1 MGVANGLE
9 RGTKMKDQARV
20 VIIGGGITGCSI
32 AYHLT
37 QMGWKDVVLLDKG
50 ELTSGATFHAAG
62 LVGQLR
68 ASVNITK
75 MLKYSIELYSHLEKE
90 TGQHTG
96 WSQVGGLRIASS
108 KDRME
113 ELRRSAAMAKTF
125 GLPMELISPKEA
137 SELFPVMERKGIV
150 GAAFLPTDGQIDPS
164 GVTYALAKGARERGA
179 EIHTETRVTG
189 ITLKKGAVYEVVTE
203 RGKIKAEIVV
213 NAAGIWAPEIGR
225 MVGVSIPIIPM
236 EHQYIITKPI
246 AGVRRGMPTM
256 RDPDLLVYF
265 REEMGGLVMGGYEHN
280 PIPWGL
286 DGIPRDFTKKL
297 LKSNYEHFEPLSRL
311 AMKRVPVI
319 GKAEIITL
327 LNGPEAFTSDGD
339 FILGESAEVKNFF
352 VAAGFC
358 AHGIAAG
365 GGVGKMMAEWIIEGR
380 PSLDLWRLD
389 IRRLGAHHGSQKYV
403 LDRAIEV
410 YAHHYSIS
418 WPYEEMKSARPLR
431 LSPLYHRLKRMRAVF
446 GEKAGW
452 ERPNWFAPE
461 GVPAKD
467 ELGWELPNWFRH
479 VGEEHQS
486 VRTKAGIIDQTS
498 FGKIEVKGP
507 GALDLLQKI
516 TDNEMNKPVGSITY
530 TQMLN
535 EKGGIECDLT
545 VSRIAE
551 DCFYLVTGTAFVK
564 HDLDWIHKHLPED
577 HSVTVIDV
585 TSSKACITLCGPQAR
600 KILQALT
607 KDDLSNEGFPYMT
620 CKQINLGYA
629 PVLALRIT
637 YVGELGWELHL
648 PIEYTLHV
656 YDLLC
661 EAGKPFGLRNVG
673 YRAIESL
680 RLEKGYRYWS
690 GDISPEYTPFEAG
703 LDFCVKMAKGEFIGR
718 EALLIQK
725 ERGISRRLCCL
736 TIDTGPLMP
745 VGKEA
750 ILDGEKVI
758 GIVTSGG
765 YGHTIKKPIAYGYLP
780 IEYSKPGTRLQIEVA
795 AKRYDATVEKEPLY
809 DPENKRVK
817 A

>member
-1 MGVANGLE
+1 
-9 RGTKMKDQARV
+9 MKDQARV

-37 QMGWKDVVLLDKG
+37 AMGWKDVVVVDKG

-90 TGQHTG
+90 TGQHTS
-96 WSQVGGLRIASS
+96 WSEVGGLRIASS

-137 SELFPVMERKGIV
+137 CDLFPVMEKKGIV

-164 GVTYALAKGARERGA
+164 GVTYALAKGARDRGA
-179 EIHTETRVTG
+179 EIYTETRVTG
-189 ITLKKGAVYEVVTE
+189 ITLKNGVVHEVITE
-203 RGKIKAEIVV
+203 KGKIRTEIVV
-213 NAAGIWAPEIGR
+213 NAAGIWAPEIGK

-236 EHQYIITKPI
+236 EHQYVITKPVE
-246 AGVRRGMPTM
+246 GVCKGMTTM

-265 REEMGGLVMGGYEHN
+265 REEVGGLIMGGYEHN
-280 PIPWGL
+280 PIPWAL
-286 DGIPRDFTKKL
+286 DGIPRDFTKTL
-297 LKSNYEHFEPLSRL
+297 LKSNFEHFEPLSRL
-311 AMKRVPVI
+311 AMKRVPAI

-339 FILGESAEVKNFF
+339 FMMGEAAEVKNFF
-352 VAAGFC
+352 VSAGFC
-358 AHGIAAG
+358 AHGIAAA

-380 PSLDLWRLD
+380 PSLDIWRLD
-389 IRRLGAHHGSQKYV
+389 IRRLGAHHASQKYA
-403 LDRAIEV
+403 LDRSIEV
-410 YAHHYSIS
+410 YAHHYSMS

-431 LSPLYHRLKRMRAVF
+431 MSPLYHRLKKMRAVF
-446 GEKAGW
+446 GEKSGW
-452 ERPNWFAPE
+452 ERPNWFAP
-461 GVPAKD
+461 KD
-467 ELGWELPNWFRH
+467 VAPKDQLGWGLPNWFKH
-479 VGEEHQS
+479 VGKEHQS

-498 FGKIEVKGP
+498 FGKIEIKGP
-507 GALDLLQKI
+507 GALQFLQRI
-516 TDNEMNKPVGSITY
+516 TDNQMDRPVGSVTY

-535 EKGGIECDLT
+535 NKGGIECDLT
-545 VSRIAE
+545 VSRTGE
-551 DCFYLVTGTAFVK
+551 DHFYLVTGTAFIK
-564 HDLDWIHKHLPED
+564 HDLSWIQKHLPD
-577 HSVTVIDV
+577 DRSVTVNDV

-600 KILQALT
+600 NILKKLT
-607 KDDLSNEGFPYMT
+607 KDDVSNEAFPYMT

-629 PVLALRIT
+629 PVLAIRIT

-648 PIEYTLHV
+648 PIDYALYV
-656 YDLLC
+656 YDAIG
-661 EAGKPFGLRNVG
+661 EAGKPFGLINAG
-673 YRAIESL
+673 YRCIESL

-690 GDISPEYTPFEAG
+690 GDISPEYTPYEAG
-703 LDFCVKMAKGEFIGR
+703 LDFCVKLNKGEFIGR
-718 EALLIQK
+718 EALLSKK
-725 ERGISRRLCCL
+725 EKGITRRLCCL
-736 TIDTGPLMP
+736 TLHTGPLMP

-750 ILDGEKVI
+750 ILDGDKVV

-780 IEYSKPGTRLQIEVA
+780 IDYSKPGTRLQIEVA

-809 DPENKRVK
+809 DPENRKVK
-817 A
+817 G

>member
-1 MGVANGLE
+1 
-9 RGTKMKDQARV
+9 MKNQARV

-37 QMGWKDVVLLDKG
+37 QMGWKDVVIVDKG

-75 MLKYSIELYSHLEKE
+75 MLKYSIELYSRLEKE

-96 WSQVGGLRIASS
+96 WSEVGGLRIASS

-125 GLPMELISPKEA
+125 ALPMELISPKEA
-137 SELFPVMERKGIV
+137 CDLFPVMERKGIV

-164 GVTYALAKGARERGA
+164 GVTYALAKGARDRGA
-179 EIHTETRVTG
+179 EIYTDTRVTG
-189 ITLKKGAVYEVVTE
+189 ITLKNGAVHEVTTE
-203 RGKIKAEIVV
+203 KGKIKTEIVV
-213 NAAGIWAPEIGR
+213 NAAGIWAPEIGK
-225 MVGVSIPIIPM
+225 MVGVAIPIIPM

-246 AGVRRGMPTM
+246 NGVRRGMTTM

-265 REEMGGLVMGGYEHN
+265 REEVGGLIMGGYEHN
-280 PIPWGL
+280 PIPWAL
-286 DGIPRDFTKKL
+286 DGIPKDFTKKL
-297 LKSNYEHFEPLSRL
+297 LKSNFEHFEPLSRL
-311 AMKRVPVI
+311 AMKRVPAI

-339 FILGESAEVKNFF
+339 FIMGEAAEVKNFF

-389 IRRLGAHHGSQKYV
+389 IRRLGAHHTSQKYA
-403 LDRAIEV
+403 LERSIEV
-410 YAHHYSIS
+410 YAHHYSMS

-431 LSPLYHRLKRMRAVF
+431 KSPLYHRLKTMRAVF
-446 GEKAGW
+446 GEKSGW
-452 ERPNWFAPE
+452 ERPNWFAPK
-461 GVPAKD
+461 GVPQKD
-467 ELGWELPNWFRH
+467 ILGWGLPNWFKH
-479 VGEEHQS
+479 VGKEHQT

-498 FGKIEVKGP
+498 FGKIEIEGP
-507 GALDLLQKI
+507 GALPLLQRI
-516 TDNEMNKPVGSITY
+516 TDNQMDKPVGSVTY
-530 TQMLN
+530 TQILN
-535 EKGGIECDLT
+535 ERGGIECDLS

-551 DCFYLVTGTAFVK
+551 DHFYLVTGTAFVK
-564 HDLDWIHKHLPED
+564 HDLSWIRRHLPD
-577 HSVTVIDV
+577 DRSVTVNDIS
-585 TSSKACITLCGPQAR
+585 SSKACITLCGPHAR
-600 KILQALT
+600 NILKQLT
-607 KDDLSNEGFPYMT
+607 KDDISNESFPYMT
-620 CKQINLGYA
+620 CKQITLGYA
-629 PVLALRIT
+629 PVLAIRIT

-648 PIEYTLHV
+648 PTEYALHV
-656 YDLLC
+656 YDALW
-661 EAGKPFGLRNVG
+661 EAGTPFGLANVG
-673 YRAIESL
+673 YRCIDSL

-690 GDISPEYTPFEAG
+690 GDISPEYTPYEAG
-703 LDFCVKMAKGEFIGR
+703 LDFCVKLDKGDFIGR
-718 EALLIQK
+718 DALLTQK
-725 ERGISRRLCCL
+725 EKGISRRLCCL
-736 TIDTGPLMP
+736 TIQSGPLMP

-750 ILDGEKVI
+750 ILDGDKVI

-780 IEYSKPGTRLQIEVA
+780 IDYSKPGTRLQIEVA
-795 AKRYDATVEKEPLY
+795 AKRYDATIEKEPLY
-809 DPENKRVK
+809 DPLNEKVK
-817 A
+817 G

>member
-1 MGVANGLE
+1 
-9 RGTKMKDQARV
+9 MKDQARV

-37 QMGWKDVVLLDKG
+37 LMGWRDVVVVDKG

-75 MLKYSIELYSHLEKE
+75 MLKYSIELYSRLEKE
-90 TGQHTG
+90 TGQHTA
-96 WSQVGGLRIASS
+96 WSEVGGLRIASS

-125 GLPMELISPKEA
+125 GLPMELLSPGEA
-137 SELFPVMERKGIV
+137 CNLFPVMTKKGII

-164 GVTYALAKGARERGA
+164 GVTYALAKGARDRGA
-179 EIHTETRVTG
+179 EIHTDTQVTG
-189 ITLKKGAVYEVVTE
+189 ITLKNGAVDEVITE
-203 RGKIKAEIVV
+203 KGKVKTEIVV
-213 NAAGIWAPEIGR
+213 NAAGIWAPEIGK

-246 AGVRRGMPTM
+246 EGVQRGMTTM

-265 REEMGGLVMGGYEHN
+265 REEVGGLVMGGYEHN

-297 LKSNYEHFEPLSRL
+297 LKSNYEHFEPLSVL
-311 AMKRVPVI
+311 AMKRVPAI

-339 FILGESAEVKNFF
+339 FIMGESAEVRNFF

-389 IRRLGAHHGSQKYV
+389 IRRLGTHHGSQKYA

-410 YAHHYSIS
+410 YAHHYSMS

-431 LSPLYHRLKRMRAVF
+431 MSPLYHRLKRMRAVF
-446 GEKAGW
+446 GEKSGW
-452 ERPNWFAPE
+452 ERPNWFAPK
-461 GVPAKD
+461 GVPPRD
-467 ELGWELPNWFRH
+467 LLGWGLPNWFKH
-479 VGEEHQS
+479 VGKEHQT

-498 FGKIEVKGP
+498 FGKIEIKGP
-507 GALDLLQKI
+507 GSLPFLQKI
-516 TDNEMNKPVGSITY
+516 TDNQMDKPVGSVTY

-535 EKGGIECDLT
+535 EKGGIECDLS
-545 VSRIAE
+545 VSRVGE
-551 DCFYLVTGTAFVK
+551 DDFYLVTGTAFIK
-564 HDLDWIHKHLPED
+564 HDLSWIQKHLPED
-577 HSVTVIDV
+577 RSVTVRDV
-585 TSSKACITLCGPQAR
+585 TSSRACIALCGPQAR
-600 KILQALT
+600 NMLKPLT
-607 KDDLSNEGFPYMT
+607 RDDISNHGFPYMT
-620 CKQINLGYA
+620 CKLITIGYA

-637 YVGELGWELHL
+637 YVGELGWELHMPMEHAL
-648 PIEYTLHV
+648 YV
-656 YDLLC
+656 YNALWG
-661 EAGKPFGLRNVG
+661 EGKSFGLINAG
-673 YRAIESL
+673 YRCIDSL

-703 LDFCVKMAKGEFIGR
+703 LDFCVKLNKGDFIGR
-718 EALLIQK
+718 EALLVQK
-725 ERGISRRLCCL
+725 EKGITRRLCCVS
-736 TIDTGPLMP
+736 IHTGPLMP

-750 ILDGEKVI
+750 ILDGDKVI

-765 YGHTIKKPIAYGYLP
+765 FGHTIKKPIAYGYLP
-780 IEYSKPGTRLQIEVA
+780 IDYARPGTRLQIEVA
-795 AKRYDATVEKEPLY
+795 AKRYEATVEKEPLY
-809 DPENKRVK
+809 DPENAKVK
-817 A
+817 S